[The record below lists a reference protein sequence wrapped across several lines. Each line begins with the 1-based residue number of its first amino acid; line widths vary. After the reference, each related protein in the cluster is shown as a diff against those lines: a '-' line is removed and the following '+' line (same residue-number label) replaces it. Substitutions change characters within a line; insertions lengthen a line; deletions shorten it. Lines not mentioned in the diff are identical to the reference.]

1 MSTSAAPLAPPSSTP
16 AVNLL
21 ALDQQLC
28 FGLAVA
34 SRTVISVYRP
44 LLEPMGLTH
53 PQYLVMLALWEQ
65 APLSVSE
72 LSKLL
77 DLDAG
82 TLSRLLKRLEA
93 ADLVVRGRSQT
104 DERTLAVSLTERGVA
119 LRQQATRIPEVIIE
133 RLGVPLEELM
143 DLHRRLGELT
153 TAAKSALV
161 SLEA

>member
-1 MSTSAAPLAPPSSTP
+1 MSSSATPLDPTAAP
-16 AVNLL
+16 VDLL

-44 LLEPMGLTH
+44 LLEPLGLTH
-53 PQYLVMLALWEQ
+53 PQYLVMLALWER

-93 ADLVVRGRSQT
+93 ADLVVRGRSAS
-104 DERTLAVSLTERGVA
+104 DERSLAISLTSKGTA
-119 LRQQATRIPEVIIE
+119 LRNEALRIPETIIDQ
-133 RLGVPLEELM
+133 LGVPLDELL

-153 TAAKSALV
+153 LAAKSALAA
-161 SLEA
+161 LDD